1 MSDLGFIQE
10 PTPGENVREFYR
22 RQGETRIIKQVLFRL
37 QELEE
42 ARLRYGID
50 LGFTDAQEVILALV
64 DDRVAATIREKN
76 DYTNL

>member
-1 MSDLGFIQE
+1 M
-10 PTPGENVREFYR
+10 REFYR

-76 DYTNL
+76 DNTNL